1 MTEEQAQLIRQV
13 KESLEAAHILNTSG
27 YHGFAASRAYYSM
40 FYIAEAFLLGKQMT
54 FSSPAAVISAFG
66 REFAKTG
73 EVPTEFHRFL
83 IRGMEVRHTGDYDS
97 SKGVTP
103 EEAEEQLER
112 AAQFIELAEKL
123 GS

>member
-1 MTEEQAQLIRQV
+1 MTEEQAQLIRQA
-13 KESLEAAHILNTSG
+13 KESLEAAQILNSSG

-54 FSSPAAVISAFG
+54 FSSHAAVISAFG

-112 AAQFIELAEKL
+112 AAQFIELTEKL

>member
-1 MTEEQAQLIRQV
+1 MTKEQVQLINQA
-13 KESLEAAHILNTSG
+13 KESLEAARILNSAG

-40 FYIAEAFLLGKQMT
+40 FYVAEAFLLGKQMI
-54 FSSPAAVISAFG
+54 FSSHAAVISAFG
-66 REFAKTG
+66 RELAKTG

-97 SKGVTP
+97 SQGVTP
-103 EEAEEQLER
+103 EEAEEQLKR
-112 AAQFIELAEKL
+112 AAQFVELAEKL